1 MACPCLFV
9 CRFFAKAY
17 SRIRILWKFEGS
29 KYVDFPVSGG
39 LAAWVLKMAASSSQV
54 LMAAGA
60 PPCLAK
66 NTFLLTFRLVQIL

>member
-1 MACPCLFV
+1 MFICTPF
-9 CRFFAKAY
+9 FFAKAY
-17 SRIRILWKFEGS
+17 SRIPILSKFKGS
-29 KYVDFPVSGG
+29 KHVDFLVSKG

-66 NTFLLTFRLVQIL
+66 NMFLLTFRLVQIL